1 MKYNISSTV
10 SLKSKLNSNGPSV
23 AASVPW
29 RQCGRSGLRLPL
41 LGMGC
46 WAYGGGEYWG
56 DQSQQDVDAVV
67 RCAVEHGCSFFDT
80 AEAYNQGASESA
92 LGLALRGIPRDKVLI
107 GTKVSPSNVEPGK
120 LIQHCEASLR
130 RLQTDYVDLYMV
142 HWPITA
148 HSIRHFTS
156 ENVPTPL
163 VPDAFGVLERLQRA
177 GKIRH
182 IGVSNFSAAKVSEA
196 LATGVEIVINELPY
210 SLLTRAIEIEI
221 LPFCREKGIG
231 VLGYMSLLQGVLAD
245 IYTTLADVPAWQRRT
260 RHFDSRRTLQCRHSL
275 SGAEP
280 ETNAALESIRTI
292 ARKHGMTMPELALK
306 WAFAGKGIT
315 SSLCGSR
322 NIKELQLNI
331 KAALESL
338 DQEIVEELDQATQPL
353 LEKLGPSFD
362 YYENPARDRTK

>member
-1 MKYNISSTV
+1 MENNVSPTV
-10 SLKSKLNSNGPSV
+10 SLKSEPNSNGPSV
-23 AASVPW
+23 AAAVPW

-56 DQSQQDVDAVV
+56 AQSQQDVDAVV
-67 RCAVEHGCSFFDT
+67 RCAVEHGCNFFDT
-80 AEAYNQGASESA
+80 AESYNQGASESA

-120 LIQHCEASLR
+120 LLQHCEASLR

-148 HSIRHFTS
+148 HAIKHFSS
-156 ENVPTPL
+156 ENVPTPS
-163 VPDAFGVLERLQRA
+163 VPDAFRALDQVRRA

-182 IGVSNFSAAKVSEA
+182 IGVSNFGVAKLTEA
-196 LATGVEIVINELPY
+196 LATGVQIVINELPY
-210 SLLTRAIEIEI
+210 SLLTRAIEMEI
-221 LPFCREKGIG
+221 LPFCRKHGLG
-231 VLGYMSLLQGVLAD
+231 VLGYMSLMQGVLAD
-245 IYTTLADVPAWQRRT
+245 IYPTLADVPTWQRRT
-260 RHFDSRRTLQCRHSL
+260 RHFDSRRTPQCRHGL
-275 SGAEP
+275 PGTEP
-280 ETNAALESIRTI
+280 ETNAALASIRTI
-292 ARKHGMTMPELALK
+292 ARKHAMTMPELALK

-322 NIKELQLNI
+322 TIKELQMNI
-331 KAALESL
+331 KAAAEPL
-338 DQEIVEELDQATQPL
+338 DQEIVEELNRATQPL

-362 YYENPARDRTK
+362 YYENPANDRTR